1 MNALSALPRLR
12 AGALLPM
19 LMARLHR
26 DGEREM
32 WGQYIAT
39 GLKMLTENTAKIAG
53 GSYLTV
59 SYTDI
64 IHPKPQDERTGD
76 EIVADVIRGAGLK
89 IVEGGR

>member
-1 MNALSALPRLR
+1 MLNALSALPRIR
-12 AGALLPM
+12 AGALIPM
-19 LMARLHR
+19 LLAQLQK

-32 WGQYIAT
+32 MGQYIAM

-53 GSYLTV
+53 GSYLAI

-89 IVEGGR
+89 IV